1 MADPDLLDIA
11 ASAIDKGKSAPFA
24 WRGAFSSY
32 AERLAGL
39 RNEVLAA
46 RANDVRDVGQRV
58 LEELTAQ
65 RREKPEIPPETILV
79 AEDLTPSDTA
89 TLDRTR
95 VVGFATTSGG
105 ASSHVAIIARS
116 LDIPAVA
123 GIESRAL
130 DIADGTRVVLDGSK
144 GSLQL
149 NQSDAQIEAIV
160 ARQQRIAAKKERDL
174 ANAGEPATTTNGI
187 EDRKSVV

>member
-1 MADPDLLDIA
+1 M
-11 ASAIDKGKSAPFA
+11 
-24 WRGAFSSY
+24 
-32 AERLAGL
+32 

-105 ASSHVAIIARS
+105 NRF
-116 LDIPAVA
+116 
-123 GIESRAL
+123 
-130 DIADGTRVVLDGSK
+130 
-144 GSLQL
+144 
-149 NQSDAQIEAIV
+149 
-160 ARQQRIAAKKERDL
+160 
-174 ANAGEPATTTNGI
+174 
-187 EDRKSVV
+187 